1 MLKKDLLE
9 LCLLHL
15 LTDGDRYGYEL
26 LRRLHDAFPDTQES
40 AVYALLRGLC
50 REGSTS
56 QYQAAS
62 PDGPARKYY
71 KLTGQGRSC
80 GPWKERNWVESHLIA
95 VTDHPQRAVLSDLYS
110 GKGSRQTVSLAS
122 IKKYLSCR
130 GGIVSYERAVE

>member
-71 KLTGQGRSC
+71 KLTGQGR
-80 GPWKERNWVESHLIA
+80 ERYASLMETWRALSRALSELGVE
-95 VTDHPQRAVLSDLYS
+95 
-110 GKGSRQTVSLAS
+110 
-122 IKKYLSCR
+122 
-130 GGIVSYERAVE
+130 